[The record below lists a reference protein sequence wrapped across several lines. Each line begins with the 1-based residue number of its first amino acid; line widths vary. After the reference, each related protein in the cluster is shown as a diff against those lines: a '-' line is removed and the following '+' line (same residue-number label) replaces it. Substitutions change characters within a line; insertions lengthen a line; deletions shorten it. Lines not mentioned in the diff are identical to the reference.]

1 MQFSL
6 FQKPTEEVP
15 VIEAGDRDGLRDY
28 QRERVTQCLDLL
40 QTHRSTVMVLHCGAG
55 KTRTASAIVKHWSGN
70 VLWLAHRDFLCTQA
84 RKELVG
90 LTREFVGLEKAEW
103 SSSDERIIVA
113 SVQTLR
119 GPRLKKFSPERFAL
133 IVIDEAH
140 HATAASYRAILDYF
154 TSAKVLLITATPK
167 RSDKIGLHNVAESH
181 CTPFGI
187 QEGLAWGSF
196 VPVDPRSEFIDDI
209 HLESVGI
216 TAGDLAQGEL
226 ESQIVRSA
234 APIAQLSAKHME
246 DRPTIIYTPGVASAH
261 AVAATL
267 REMGL
272 TAVSVDADT
281 EDKVRTNVLID
292 FKEGKVQYVV
302 NCGIYTEGLD
312 VPSARGIVI
321 ARPTKSESLYIQMA
335 GRGGRPA
342 AHVGS
347 LGSSVERVRAIHESA
362 KPNFRLLDITG
373 HAGRHTLC
381 TGIDVLGGESLGAAK
396 AIVKKRIEAGE
407 EVTDL
412 GKALEEAERTVRE
425 EEEANRKRIAGAAA
439 RASVKSRESTFDPLR
454 LGYDERQT
462 GEAPVN
468 AKEPVNQA
476 EEDWLKMN
484 GLPWRNMTKG
494 AYAKLRNQ
502 ARQWAKDGKA
512 TWKMRKQL
520 EKYGFPVDLT
530 FGVAGKICQHIRESH
545 WRPDADVVRRIIG
558 AT

>member
-1 MQFSL
+1 M
-6 FQKPTEEVP
+6 
-15 VIEAGDRDGLRDY
+15 
-28 QRERVTQCLDLL
+28 
-40 QTHRSTVMVLHCGAG
+40 
-55 KTRTASAIVKHWSGN
+55 
-70 VLWLAHRDFLCTQA
+70 
-84 RKELVG
+84 
-90 LTREFVGLEKAEW
+90 
-103 SSSDERIIVA
+103 
-113 SVQTLR
+113 
-119 GPRLKKFSPERFAL
+119 
-133 IVIDEAH
+133 DEAH
-140 HATAASYRAILDYF
+140 HSPAASYRAILDYF
-154 TSAKVLLITATPK
+154 ASAKVLLITATPK

-187 QEGLAWGSF
+187 QEGLLWGSF

-209 HLESVGI
+209 HLDSVK
-216 TAGDLAQGEL
+216 TACGDLAQGEL
-226 ESQIVRSA
+226 EEQIVKSA

-312 VPSARGIVI
+312 VPGARGIVI

-335 GRGGRPA
+335 GRGGRPS

-347 LGSSVERVRAIHESA
+347 LATGDERVRAISQSS

-373 HAGRHTLC
+373 HAGRHSLC
-381 TGIDVLGGESLGAAK
+381 TGIDVLGGDALPEVK
-396 AIVKKRIEAGE
+396 ALVKKRIEAGE
-407 EVTDL
+407 EVPDL
-412 GKALEEAERTVRE
+412 GKALEEAEHTIRE
-425 EEEANRKRIAGAAA
+425 EEQANRKRIAAAAA
-439 RASVKSRESTFDPLR
+439 RASVKSRESTFDPFR

-468 AKEPVNQA
+468 AKEPVNSD
-476 EEDWLKMN
+476 EENWLKMN

-502 ARQWAKDGKA
+502 SRQWAKDGKA

-520 EKYGFPVDLT
+520 EKYGFPVDLP
-530 FGVAGKICQHIRESH
+530 FGIAGKICQHIRESG
-545 WRPDADVVRRIIG
+545 WNPSKGVVDGIISRR
-558 AT
+558 

>member
-1 MQFSL
+1 M
-6 FQKPTEEVP
+6 
-15 VIEAGDRDGLRDY
+15 
-28 QRERVTQCLDLL
+28 
-40 QTHRSTVMVLHCGAG
+40 
-55 KTRTASAIVKHWSGN
+55 
-70 VLWLAHRDFLCTQA
+70 
-84 RKELVG
+84 
-90 LTREFVGLEKAEW
+90 
-103 SSSDERIIVA
+103 A

-119 GPRLKKFSPERFAL
+119 GARLRKFAPDRFKL

-154 TSAKVLLITATPK
+154 PGAKVLLITATPK

-181 CTPFGI
+181 CEPFGI
-187 QEGLAWGSF
+187 QEGLSWGSF
-196 VPVDPRSEFIDDI
+196 VPVDPRSEFIEDI
-209 HLESVGI
+209 NLSAVG
-216 TAGDLAQGEL
+216 TVAGDLAQGEL
-226 ESQIVRSA
+226 EDQIVRSA

-312 VPSARGIVI
+312 VPGARGIVI

-335 GRGGRPA
+335 GRGGRPQ
-342 AHVGS
+342 AHIGG
-347 LGSSVERVRAIHESA
+347 LPTSSDRVRAISLSE

-373 HAGRHTLC
+373 HAGRHSLC
-381 TGIDVLGGESLGAAK
+381 TGVDVLGGEAIGAAK

-425 EEEANRKRIAGAAA
+425 EEEANRKRIAAAAA
-439 RASVKSRESTFDPLR
+439 RASVKSRESTFDPFR

-494 AYAKLRNQ
+494 AYDKLRNQ
-502 ARQWAKDGKA
+502 SRQWAKDGKA
-512 TWKMRKQL
+512 TWKMRRQL
-520 EKYGFPVDLT
+520 EKYGFPVDLP
-530 FGVAGKICQHIRESH
+530 FGIAGKICQHIRESH
-545 WRPDADVVRRIIG
+545 WNPSKAVVDGIIAG
-558 AT
+558 MPR